1 MSERWALQQI
11 AVAEHPLLDA
21 RGFYVDLPCPIDE
34 LVVNVRIATQFSA
47 AAEAALQDGDLVQKA
62 ARDLLRW
69 AGYKPTGRGKPASEF
84 LKNMAETGAMPAI
97 NPAID
102 TCNAVS
108 MHSGWPISAVDADK
122 LTSPLEI
129 RLGRAGERYAF
140 NATGQEIDLE
150 NLLSLCDAAGPC
162 ANGVKDAQRTKT
174 DASTRRMLVIIWGS
188 RTCPG
193 LAEATALWLAEQL
206 AGLGTEVTAA

>member
-1 MSERWALQQI
+1 MTERWALQHI
-11 AVAEHPLLDA
+11 AVADHPLLDA
-21 RGFYVDLPCPIDE
+21 RGFYVDLPCHIDE
-34 LVVNVRIATQFSA
+34 LVVNDRVAAQFTP
-47 AAEAALQDGDLVQKA
+47 AAEASLNGGELVQKA

-84 LKNMAETGAMPAI
+84 LKNMAETGAMPTI

-102 TCNAVS
+102 TCNSVS
-108 MHSGWPISAVDADK
+108 MHSGWPISAVDASK
-122 LTSPLEI
+122 TTKPLEI

-140 NATGQEIDLE
+140 NATGHEIDLE
-150 NLLSLCDAAGPC
+150 NLLCLCDADGPC

-174 DASTRRMLVIIWGS
+174 DAATRQMLVIVWAS

-193 LAEATALWLAEQL
+193 LGEATAQWLAEQL
-206 AGLGTEVTAA
+206 AGLGATVTPA

>member
-1 MSERWALQQI
+1 MSERWALTQV

-21 RGFYVDLPCPIDE
+21 RGFYVDLPGPIEE
-34 LVVNVRIATQFSA
+34 LVVNERVAAQFTP
-47 AAEAALQDGDLVQKA
+47 AAEAALNGGELVQKA

-84 LKNMAETGAMPAI
+84 LKNMAETGAMPSI

-102 TCNAVS
+102 TCNTVS
-108 MHSGWPISAVDADK
+108 MHSGWPISAVDAAK
-122 LTSPLEI
+122 LSDPLEI

-140 NATGQEIDLE
+140 NATGHEIDLE
-150 NLLSLCDAAGPC
+150 NLLCLCDGAGPC

-174 DASTRRMLVIIWGS
+174 DAATRRMLVVIWAS

-193 LAEATALWLAEQL
+193 LGDATAQWLAEQL
-206 AGLGTEVTAA
+206 IGLGATVTAA

>member
-1 MSERWALQQI
+1 MTERWALQHI
-11 AVAEHPLLDA
+11 AVADHPLLDA

-34 LVVNVRIATQFSA
+34 LVVNDRVAAQFTP
-47 AAEAALQDGDLVQKA
+47 AAEASLNGGELVQKA

-84 LKNMAETGAMPAI
+84 LKNMAETGAMPTI

-102 TCNAVS
+102 TCNSVS
-108 MHSGWPISAVDADK
+108 MHSGWPISAVDASK
-122 LTSPLEI
+122 TTKPLEI

-140 NATGQEIDLE
+140 NATGHEIDLE
-150 NLLSLCDAAGPC
+150 NLLCLCDTDGPC

-174 DASTRRMLVIIWGS
+174 DAATRQMLVIVWAS

-193 LAEATALWLAEQL
+193 LGEATAQWLAEQL
-206 AGLGTEVTAA
+206 AGLGATVTPA